1 MCLMRPR
8 ARLEVLGI
16 GARGLEVSGQGVR
29 RSLSHR
35 QANLPCK
42 RGSPANSPVQTLRV
56 RPDTPF
62 GAVMDTCW
70 RAGRRGFLVFSL
82 SASNVVSMMRNP
94 DPKPGRW
101 VLPLVVLGMV
111 LFTWVWVNR
120 LEPVPVDDSQPVST
134 TSATTTTSADEADD
148 VEGTGGVDEGET
160 TTTTLLPP
168 EIDLY
173 LNNLAEDKL
182 ALAELV
188 AEMNAVNEEWDNRSE
203 TGVPYGDT
211 EVAMEAISE
220 QALIFAAAVELH
232 RPPETVTG
240 LVEAH
245 EGVFES
251 ANAVAAAAEE
261 ALAGLRSSDSGERR
275 RAALVEFRAA
285 AASFNEQVDQ
295 ISDITLQGLGR

>member
-1 MCLMRPR
+1 M
-8 ARLEVLGI
+8 I
-16 GARGLEVSGQGVR
+16 
-29 RSLSHR
+29 
-35 QANLPCK
+35 
-42 RGSPANSPVQTLRV
+42 
-56 RPDTPF
+56 
-62 GAVMDTCW
+62 
-70 RAGRRGFLVFSL
+70 
-82 SASNVVSMMRNP
+82 RNP

-134 TSATTTTSADEADD
+134 TSATTTAPAEEGEDPEAAEG
-148 VEGTGGVDEGET
+148 VEEEET

-173 LNNLAEDKL
+173 LNNLEEDKQ

-203 TGVPYGDT
+203 TGVTYGDT
-211 EVAMEAISE
+211 EVAMVAISE
-220 QALIFAAAVELH
+220 QALVFAAAVELH
-232 RPPETVTG
+232 RPPESVTG

-245 EGVFES
+245 TGVFES

-261 ALAGLRSSDSGERR
+261 ALAGLRSSDTGERR

-295 ISDITLQGLGR
+295 INDITLQGFSR